1 MSATTD
7 PEPRGGNHL
16 QPQTWADWLLDS
28 YAASSPVATE
38 FFRENDDNY
47 DDNAEHCTHTTFQQ
61 TSTNARSS
69 HESPMSAISSTSS
82 ASTQR
87 SVSSPSTLSPY
98 APYSRVGRGG
108 AGNFYWHD
116 PTDPD
121 TQTAPMST
129 PKHRSTLSLAQR
141 RAAATKL
148 ERLHTAADESAVI
161 KPRTI
166 SSQYVHV
173 GRGGAANLAIA
184 QGSEAQHIAKSPR
197 SPIIVLKSPLDRN
210 AANTAT
216 SAGPIGRGGAGNASK
231 AEEQRR
237 RVLKEQQEIERVQ
250 IEKRREKV
258 ELEVDAL
265 LMPPPGA
272 RLAVGRR
279 SSYVENV

>member
-1 MSATTD
+1 
-7 PEPRGGNHL
+7 
-16 QPQTWADWLLDS
+16 
-28 YAASSPVATE
+28 
-38 FFRENDDNY
+38 
-47 DDNAEHCTHTTFQQ
+47 
-61 TSTNARSS
+61 
-69 HESPMSAISSTSS
+69 MSAISSGSS

-98 APYSRVGRGG
+98 APYSRLGRGG

-116 PTDPD
+116 PSDPD
-121 TQTAPMST
+121 PQAAQAPM

-148 ERLHTAADESAVI
+148 ERLHTTADEGAGI
-161 KPRTI
+161 RPRTI

-184 QGSEAQHIAKSPR
+184 QGNEAQHIVKSPR
-197 SPIIVLKSPLDRN
+197 SPIVVVKSPLDRN
-210 AANTAT
+210 AANAAIL
-216 SAGPIGRGGAGNASK
+216 AGPVGRGGAGNASK

-237 RVLKEQQEIERVQ
+237 RLLKEQQEIERIQ
-250 IEKRREKV
+250 IEQRRERV